1 MKTLIAFFALL
12 GILLSS
18 LLYGATIEQDAAQT
32 CIQREV
38 NNSLGSFSLS
48 TLPYGVVRRC
58 LEVGNQVAPVAPP
71 SPCLTMQNLKRY
83 CVRNGLASLE

>member
-1 MKTLIAFFALL
+1 MKTLIALIVLL
-12 GILLSS
+12 GALLSS
-18 LLYGATIEQDAAQT
+18 TLQSATIEQDTAQV

-48 TLPYGVVRRC
+48 ALPYGVIRRC
-58 LEVGNQVAPVAPP
+58 LEVGNQVAPAAPV

-83 CVRNGLASLE
+83 CVRNGLVSQE